1 MTDFSNTESLSSDME
16 NLLKEAHNLEA
27 RDRAFFSSIPWTAS
41 LMADPDFTNLPM
53 VSRLAQSSGE
63 DSFLAETMNTTGTI
77 PHLLAY
83 YRNLPS
89 DESNAS
95 VTEVRWLLQIGNK
108 LNGWPGVMHGGMQ
121 SFILDEIMA
130 FMLGCSR
137 RVPGATPLAM
147 NTVTAELKVKYLR
160 AFQTPGV
167 VVVGARLTK
176 RDGRKLWTEAEVKN
190 EAGVVLANA
199 EALFLSIKPGT
210 GPKI

>member
-1 MTDFSNTESLSSDME
+1 MAKSTSTKSLSSDME
-16 NLLKEAHNLEA
+16 ALLKRAHDLEA
-27 RDRAFFSSIPWTAS
+27 KDRAFFTSIPWTAS

-53 VSRLAQSSGE
+53 VSRLSQSSGE
-63 DSFLAETMNTTGTI
+63 DSFLAETMNTPGTI

-89 DESNAS
+89 DQPNAS

-108 LNGWPGVMHGGMQ
+108 LNGWPGIMHGGMQ
-121 SFILDEIMA
+121 SFILDDIMA

-147 NTVTAELKVKYLR
+147 NTVTVELKVKYLR
-160 AFQTPGV
+160 GFQTPSV

-190 EAGVVLANA
+190 ENGVVLASA